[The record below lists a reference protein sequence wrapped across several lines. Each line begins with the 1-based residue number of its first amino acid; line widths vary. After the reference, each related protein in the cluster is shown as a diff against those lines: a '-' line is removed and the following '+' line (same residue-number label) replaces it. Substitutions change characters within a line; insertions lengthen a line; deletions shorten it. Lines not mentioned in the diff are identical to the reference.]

1 VKKNL
6 LLVDADPR
14 SLRVLE
20 ISLRKA
26 GYNVATSADAKGAL
40 ETLELTKP
48 DLILSDTR
56 LPGMDGF
63 ALVEALRKR
72 GEWADIPI
80 IFLSSDVSVES
91 KVQGL
96 ERGVEDYLTK
106 PIYIKEIIARVNLV
120 LQRKQRAGLEERTTN
135 STNAAAPK
143 ARFTGSLAD
152 MGLVDLLQ
160 TIDNSKK
167 SGVLYVTSGSQR
179 GAVYF
184 REGTLVD
191 AELGP
196 LHGDR
201 AVYRALIWSE
211 GSFEIDFR
219 DVRREDVIRTSTQGV
234 LMEGMRRVDEWGR
247 LLEQMPELASVF
259 EVSDEELLSRLSE
272 LPDEI
277 NLVLKHFDG
286 KRSVLQI
293 IDRCDQDDL
302 ETLTVISK
310 LFFEGLI
317 FDTGRRTAY
326 GSSMQP
332 SRTSDRASQSS
343 LAAAGTSEP
352 APMRRTDPAAGN
364 IEALLT
370 FGDAESRSATRTEP
384 GVARPADMSVD
395 INAAAPSSVSI
406 RPPTTITQPAGSSER
421 STLDYGPVGSTKAST
436 AEAPAAA
443 AQGRASEVASSRPQ
457 PRRSRRWHA
466 SSERTLNGMRE
477 STESA
482 PISAASQDELD
493 KRRETLSQPPVVLTR
508 ASDESAAAEATSDS
522 EPPPES
528 QSAVQRAQTRRK
540 RKRRKR
546 LGLITSPGLLSSS
559 DPSTRPLW
567 NDRKSASAATPRRK
581 TPHQEVHLLA
591 SHELVSEPP
600 PPATH
605 APPIPEPPRASTNAT
620 NGAQLRVV
628 AANQPASE
636 PVAPVRVS
644 QTHVVAPAKTGEPAR
659 NEPALQRTMPEI
671 GASLV
676 PAPAQAR
683 TEQRSSSVTVSEIA
697 DVRASNAG
705 PQPRHSGVQAAPAKQ
720 PPMLGAEPSRPAAR
734 QPRTG
739 EITLASTPAM
749 SEPTLPMTGTARAMR
764 SVLFASLGV
773 LALAI
778 GWRAFSNGPVRV
790 STPQPAPVAAP
801 GTTAAGAA
809 ETRDLVPAQL
819 PADATRGAS
828 DDPATRVKTL
838 VEQARAFEQQ
848 GKPRQAIELYEQAVV
863 LDPNAPEVLSRLAF
877 NHLNRGQNQQASDYA
892 ARAVAVDPTSS
903 EGWIVLGAARHA
915 LGDAHGARD
924 AYRKCVEVGRGSYV
938 DECRRVAR

>member
-72 GEWADIPI
+72 SEWADIPI
-80 IFLSSDVSVES
+80 IFLSSDVPVES

-120 LQRKQRAGLEERTTN
+120 LQRKQRAGLEERSSTTTA
-135 STNAAAPK
+135 SGTGAPK

-179 GAVYF
+179 GAIYF

-196 LHGDR
+196 LHGER

-219 DVRREDVIRTSTQGV
+219 DVRREDVIHTSTQGV

-277 NLVLKHFDG
+277 NVVLKHFDG

-332 SRTSDRASQSS
+332 SRASDRASQTS
-343 LAAAGTSEP
+343 LAAVSGSEP
-352 APMRRTDPAAGN
+352 APQPNSPSTLDQLLSFGGEEART
-364 IEALLT
+364 L
-370 FGDAESRSATRTEP
+370 TRTEP
-384 GVARPADMSVD
+384 GIARPAESH
-395 INAAAPSSVSI
+395 AAPS
-406 RPPTTITQPAGSSER
+406 TAGDLASATAESPGASER
-421 STLDYGPVGSTKAST
+421 STLDYGPVGSDGSAAQT
-436 AEAPAAA
+436 ATPAQEPAATA
-443 AQGRASEVASSRPQ
+443 ANGPQ

-466 SSERTLNGMRE
+466 SSERTLNDLRE
-477 STESA
+477 TTEPARS
-482 PISAASQDELD
+482 SAAAAAKDAPD
-493 KRRETLSQPPVVLTR
+493 KRHDTLSQPPVVLTPQHDDGEDAR
-508 ASDESAAAEATSDS
+508 TAS
-522 EPPPES
+522 EPPPAS
-528 QSAVQRAQTRRK
+528 QSAAQRAQTRRK

-546 LGLITSPGLLSSS
+546 LSLTTSPGLLSSA
-559 DPSTRPLW
+559 DPITRPLW
-567 NDRKSASAATPRRK
+567 NERNSSAAAAPRRK

-591 SHELVSEPP
+591 SHELVTDPP
-600 PPATH
+600 PPPTTQ
-605 APPIPEPPRASTNAT
+605 APPPPPPDAQRASSAPSV
-620 NGAQLRVV
+620 APQLRVV
-628 AANQPASE
+628 ANDPVSQ

-644 QTHVVAPAKTGEPAR
+644 QTQVVVAPAQNAEPPR
-659 NEPALQRTMPEI
+659 NERALGRTLPEVASPPA
-671 GASLV
+671 
-676 PAPAQAR
+676 APAAR
-683 TEQRSSSVTVSEIA
+683 AEPRVSSITVSEA
-697 DVRASNAG
+697 GGVRASHAA
-705 PQPRHSGVQAAPAKQ
+705 PPRESSVQATGAQ
-720 PPMLGAEPSRPAAR
+720 PPPLARADAASKPAPRASRA
-734 QPRTG
+734 G

-749 SEPTLPMTGTARAMR
+749 PDPSLPLNGAARAMR
-764 SVLFASLGV
+764 AVLFASLGV

-778 GWRAFSNGPVRV
+778 GWRVLSNGSAPAKPPSV
-790 STPQPAPVAAP
+790 TQPAPVPATNAANIDAHP
-801 GTTAAGAA
+801 APAALAA
-809 ETRDLVPAQL
+809 AQQ
-819 PADATRGAS
+819 PPQAG
-828 DDPATRVKTL
+828 DPAPASNVRAL

-848 GKPRQAIELYEQAVV
+848 GKPRQAMELYEQAIV
-863 LDPNAPEVLSRLAF
+863 LDPNAPDVLSRLAF

-915 LGDAHGARD
+915 LGDPHGARD

-938 DECRRVAR
+938 EECKRVAR